1 VTAACFLR
9 FKRFLHQL
17 KLIFSCAAMIAK
29 ELFLMAHK
37 ISDECVACGACAD
50 TCPVGAIAMGDG
62 KYEINADECV
72 DCGAC
77 EDGCPVEAIA
87 AE

>member
-1 VTAACFLR
+1 
-9 FKRFLHQL
+9 
-17 KLIFSCAAMIAK
+17 
-29 ELFLMAHK
+29 MAHK